1 MFPNRIVS
9 LEKVNF
15 FFSKKNYPK
24 IFFTS
29 GNNTLE
35 LGKPEHYKKP

>member
-15 FFSKKNYPK
+15 FFKKKLSKD
-24 IFFTS
+24 FFLLVEI
-29 GNNTLE
+29 TLE
-35 LGKPEHYKKP
+35 LGKPEQYKKPV

>member
-15 FFSKKNYPK
+15 FFKKKLSKDF
-24 IFFTS
+24 FFTS

-35 LGKPEHYKKP
+35 LGKPEYYKKP

>member
-15 FFSKKNYPK
+15 FFKKKLSKD
-24 IFFTS
+24 FFS
-29 GNNTLE
+29 IGNNTLE